1 MTMHRAIFVFSLG
14 LTFAMMLSGPV
25 FAQGWAEYVNV
36 DARFGIN
43 FPGEP
48 VRSEDTYRTNSGT
61 SFPAEVFTASDAA
74 GTYSVTIVDYEGA
87 SDELRDTLL
96 DDALEV
102 YGNRGGEVT
111 YEGFAVYDGMDSM
124 MMQISNEEP
133 SRSFLAITIVPRPSG
148 NNKLYIVE
156 GRVGLEQPVP
166 GHFQKSLFIVDEN
179 GDRIRYNIDIEGSK
193 FRVVP
198 GTGGQ
203 PLLTPQCAIGLP
215 CVPGRT

>member
-1 MTMHRAIFVFSLG
+1 MRRAALVFSFG
-14 LTFAMMLSGPV
+14 LTLAIMLSGPA

-48 VRSEDTYRTNSGT
+48 VRSEDTYQMNSGAV
-61 SFPAEVFTASDAA
+61 FPTEVFTASDAA

-124 MMQISNEEP
+124 MMQISNDVP

-166 GHFQKSLFIVDEN
+166 GHFQQSLFIVDEN

-203 PLLTPQCAIGLP
+203 PMLTPQCAIGLP